1 MKKIKLHLSNNYRWM
16 IGNHYI
22 SRRTACILLTLRIA
36 ETDQQRRM
44 GMTDL
49 EKVQN
54 FCEQKKNACDKN
66 VEVIGMDN
74 MLTPPWQTNMGM
86 SNAYW
91 TDLGGE

>member
-1 MKKIKLHLSNNYRWM
+1 
-16 IGNHYI
+16 
-22 SRRTACILLTLRIA
+22 
-36 ETDQQRRM
+36 
-44 GMTDL
+44 MTDL
-49 EKVQN
+49 EKVWN

-91 TDLGGE
+91 TVQKVIEDIWEENEHDGE